1 MGREELLALRGIG
14 PKTVD
19 WLLQV
24 GIESY
29 DDLDRLG
36 SVPAYRLLLD
46 AGYPATLNAL
56 YALEA
61 VLLDLHWTDLPAAR
75 KAELVRT
82 LRDG

>member
-36 SVPAYRLLLD
+36 SVAAYRLLLD

-56 YALEA
+56 YALETA
-61 VLLDLHWTDLPAAR
+61 LLDVHWTDLPATR
-75 KAELVRT
+75 KAELVRE
-82 LRDG
+82 LGG